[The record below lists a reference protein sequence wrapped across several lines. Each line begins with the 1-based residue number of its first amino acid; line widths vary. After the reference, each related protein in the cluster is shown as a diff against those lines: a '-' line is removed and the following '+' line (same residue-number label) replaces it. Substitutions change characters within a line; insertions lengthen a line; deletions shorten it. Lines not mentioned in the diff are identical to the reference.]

1 MRPSRSHESLSSPLK
16 QHSTKNKQKLN
27 QTPSTARQQQQN
39 NIYKQPNKIENIT
52 KLNLN
57 PADSSPVLISPI
69 HGSLFNEEN
78 CFELKCLNSTLSIFN
93 SNKHKQ
99 DNESLEEEEEDES
112 DDLGSSD
119 LLNDKIKYYN
129 SNEFY
134 SSRYFMCRT
143 TDEMNKWLQCL
154 RKVTQPNM
162 INERHSE
169 NSLQVWLL
177 EAKGSTISSKP
188 TKKYFCEILL
198 NQLVNAR
205 TSSKPKKDILFWGEN
220 FDFKFVIFI

>member
-1 MRPSRSHESLSSPLK
+1 
-16 QHSTKNKQKLN
+16 
-27 QTPSTARQQQQN
+27 
-39 NIYKQPNKIENIT
+39 
-52 KLNLN
+52 
-57 PADSSPVLISPI
+57 
-69 HGSLFNEEN
+69 
-78 CFELKCLNSTLSIFN
+78 
-93 SNKHKQ
+93 
-99 DNESLEEEEEDES
+99 
-112 DDLGSSD
+112 
-119 LLNDKIKYYN
+119 
-129 SNEFY
+129 
-134 SSRYFMCRT
+134 MCRT